1 MLELK
6 KCALRLRR
14 LHEVLALMAGLSA
27 FLELGIVLVSLVEIV
42 HDDILGILF

>member
-6 KCALRLRR
+6 ESTLRLRR
-14 LHEVLALMAGLSA
+14 LHEVLTLMASLSA